1 MSRQADS
8 YTEQGVQNGTAR
20 SRGVSTVRRFARG
33 LLIGLGV
40 VVGAL
45 SLGLVGWH
53 VLDDTPSVAQ
63 AVPATTTFGASR
75 LLVLADADMAATAY
89 ADGVLHPIEGSNDQL
104 IILSNLGAEEP
115 TRTTVPVPN
124 TVMGWPGATTV
135 SPDGRFAYIVESRTA
150 LDRSVIRVENVWEG
164 FPVGRTLTA
173 VDLETGEIISELDV
187 CQEPLSVDV
196 APSGGWLLVA
206 CRDRSELVVVTISG
220 GRPNEVHAFDLE
232 VSSTSLRP
240 DVAPGATYAVVHP
253 SGRAAGVVL
262 DDHAV
267 TLVRFERDAD
277 GVPIAAEAE
286 EPQTMPDRWLSVA
299 RWTRSGDHL
308 LVADVA
314 WGPAPTD
321 SVFNGAGSILSFAL
335 SPNAPARGLVS
346 EAMVSKSPEAF
357 EMNRDGTL
365 LAVVNME
372 RTYLPSGFVGA
383 APVGLFPGR
392 GASSLSLVGVDDAT
406 GMLTPHGEPV
416 GFRGV
421 LPEDVVFDRDGDQL
435 AVVIYQDHNAPRS
448 GGWVQFFDVDTTGPE
463 PRVRLTDRRID
474 LPRGVHDLHV
484 ID

>member
-8 YTEQGVQNGTAR
+8 YTEQNVQDGIDKSPR
-20 SRGVSTVRRFARG
+20 VSNSRRFARW
-33 LLIGLGV
+33 LLISLGAAAGV
-40 VVGAL
+40 L
-45 SLGLVGWH
+45 SLSLAGWH
-53 VLDDTPSVAQ
+53 VLDDTPPVAQ
-63 AVPATTTFGASR
+63 AVPATTAFDASR
-75 LLVLADADMAATAY
+75 LLVLIDADMAATAY
-89 ADGVLHPIEGSNDQL
+89 ADGILYPIEGLDDQL
-104 IILSNLGAEEP
+104 VIVSDLEAEEP
-115 TRTTVPVPN
+115 TRTTVPVSN
-124 TVMGWPGATTV
+124 TVMGWPGAITV
-135 SPDGRFAYIVESRTA
+135 SPDGRFAYVVESRTA
-150 LDRSVIRVENVWEG
+150 LDRSVTRVENVGEG
-164 FPVGRTLTA
+164 FPVGRTLTT
-173 VDLETGEIISELDV
+173 VDLGTGEVISELDV
-187 CQEPLSVDV
+187 CREPLSVDV

-206 CRDRSELVVVTISG
+206 CRDRSELAVVTLSG
-220 GRPNEVHAFDLE
+220 GRPDEVRAFDLE
-232 VSSTSLRP
+232 VASTPLRP
-240 DVAPGATYAVVHP
+240 DTAAGATYAVVHP

-267 TLVRFERDAD
+267 TLVRFDGNAD
-277 GVPIAAEAE
+277 GVPVTAEAE
-286 EPQTMPDRWLSVA
+286 EPQVMPDRWLSVA

-335 SPNAPARGLVS
+335 SPDVSERGLVS
-346 EAMVSKSPEAF
+346 EATVSKSPEAF

-406 GMLTPHGEPV
+406 GALTTHGEPV

-421 LPEDVVFDRDGDQL
+421 LPEDAVFDRDGDQI
-435 AVVIYQDHNAPRS
+435 AVVVYQDHDAPRS
-448 GGWVQFFDVDTTGPE
+448 GGWVQFFDLDTTGQK
-463 PRVRLTDRRID
+463 PRVQPIYRRID
-474 LPRGVHDLHV
+474 LPRGAHALYV